1 MKNKFFKSPNSS
13 NKKYRYTLADI
24 GKRSVKRGCKTV
36 KEYLYTFFKWLLIAA
51 LMGAIGGAVGAFF
64 NRCIGYATEF
74 RQANPIVIF
83 GLPIAGLIIVFL
95 YDKFKMADNSGANNV
110 ISSVRDEDEI
120 PFAMAPLIFI
130 GTVLTHL
137 FGGSAGREGAALQLG
152 GSLGSMVGR
161 VLKLDDNDLRVV
173 VMCGMSAV
181 FAALFCTPLTAAF
194 FALEVISVGI
204 IHYSGFVP
212 CLFSALASYRLA
224 LYFGVTPET
233 FLIEAIPE
241 LTAVSLTQTL
251 ILAALCAA
259 VSIIFCIVMH
269 GAHGALDRFIPN
281 AYIRAFVGGTIVVA
295 LTYLCGSRDYNGAGM
310 DVITRAIEHGDAV
323 WYAFI
328 LKIIFTA
335 VTIGSGFKGGEI
347 VPTFFIGATF
357 GCAVGG
363 LLGMNPSFAAAIG
376 LIALFCGVVN
386 CPIAS
391 IMLGIEMFGSE
402 GLLLF
407 AVAVAVSY
415 MLSGNFGLYKSQ
427 KIIYSKLKTK
437 YINIHSK

>member
-1 MKNKFFKSPNSS
+1 M
-13 NKKYRYTLADI
+13 
-24 GKRSVKRGCKTV
+24 
-36 KEYLYTFFKWLLIAA
+36 
-51 LMGAIGGAVGAFF
+51 AF
-64 NRCIGYATEF
+64 
-74 RQANPIVIF
+74 
-83 GLPIAGLIIVFL
+83 
-95 YDKFKMADNSGANNV
+95 
-110 ISSVRDEDEI
+110 
-120 PFAMAPLIFI
+120 
-130 GTVLTHL
+130 
-137 FGGSAGREGAALQLG
+137 
-152 GSLGSMVGR
+152 
-161 VLKLDDNDLRVV
+161 
-173 VMCGMSAV
+173 
-181 FAALFCTPLTAAF
+181 
-194 FALEVISVGI
+194 
-204 IHYSGFVP
+204 
-212 CLFSALASYRLA
+212 
-224 LYFGVTPET
+224 
-233 FLIEAIPE
+233 
-241 LTAVSLTQTL
+241 
-251 ILAALCAA
+251 
-259 VSIIFCIVMH
+259 
-269 GAHGALDRFIPN
+269 
-281 AYIRAFVGGTIVVA
+281 
-295 LTYLCGSRDYNGAGM
+295 TYLCGSRDYNGAGM

-363 LLGMNPSFAAAIG
+363 LIGMNPSFAAAIG

-407 AVAVAVSY
+407 AAAVAVSY